1 MAGSHV
7 ADVSGGALGG
17 HMRKIRFIKVV
28 VPEVVAYWSSAG
40 VNIIE
45 PDYRCTNCGTHVGT
59 EDNYCSGCGGELDFM
74 KVGKPSEEFRNL
86 LKKL

>member
-28 VPEVVAYWSSAG
+28 IPEIVSYFCSDG
-40 VNIIE
+40 IKE
-45 PDYRCTNCGTHVGT
+45 PDYRCTNCGTCVGT
-59 EDNYCSGCGGELDFM
+59 RDNYCNGCGSELDFT
-74 KVGKPSEEFRNL
+74 KVGEPSKGFREF
-86 LKKL
+86 LKKI